1 MGGITS
7 ILISEWLDLLHV
19 VCVLKVDLAMDG
31 ITVEPGGLEIYHPL
45 LIEKTGNNEEISL
58 FGSARLRVLQFSV
71 YYRMQND
78 HPVLRFQARN
88 SSGQTWNRRLNHSN
102 ISITNT
108 TAITTQP
115 TAPPVTI
122 SDASGAITN
131 PGEPPTPGEPP
142 SYSSIVAASHM
153 HRMRTPGLSPRSGA
167 TPFDPPP
174 EYEEV
179 VL

>member
-1 MGGITS
+1 MKKY
-7 ILISEWLDLLHV
+7 LN
-19 VCVLKVDLAMDG
+19 LAQQRCKFYSFF
-31 ITVEPGGLEIYHPL
+31 VHC
-45 LIEKTGNNEEISL
+45 
-58 FGSARLRVLQFSV
+58 
-71 YYRMQND
+71 RMQND
-78 HPVLRFQARN
+78 PTVLRLPARN
-88 SSGQTWNRRLNHSN
+88 SSGQTWDSRQNQSN
-102 ISITNT
+102 SSVMNT

-115 TAPPVTI
+115 TAPSVTK

-142 SYSSIVAASHM
+142 SYSSIMAASHM